1 MALTQ
6 AAAFVESKILGHG
19 DNATTEQD
27 ITNPGRD
34 RAKYADPSGETM
46 KALVWMGKNTVEV
59 RKFSHFPFNQV
70 SAEKYQG
77 DVPKPRVVED
87 RDVILKV
94 TGSTVCGSDLHLLH
108 GTVVQLEKGDI
119 LGHEFC
125 GEVESMGDAVT
136 GLKKGDRVVASFQ
149 IACGDVRTLDYV

>member
-6 AAAFVESKILGHG
+6 AAALLEKAIGHG

-34 RAKYADPSGETM
+34 RQKYADPSGEKM
-46 KALVWMGKNTVEV
+46 QALCWKGKNNIQV
-59 RKFSHFPFNQV
+59 R
-70 SAEKYQG
+70 E
-77 DVPKPRVVED
+77 VPKPRVVED

-108 GTVVQLEKGDI
+108 GSVVQLEKGDI

-125 GEVESMGDAVT
+125 GRVESMGP
-136 GLKKGDRVVASFQ
+136 G
-149 IACGDVRTLDYV
+149 